1 MSCKYYDGMF
11 CGGVVMTK
19 KSAKLEESKELEE
32 LAERYKKKIGNVDT
46 IDKFLEK
53 YNPWREK
60 NPEEENTQRK
70 GKDIDELLDDFFEAL
85 KNDNKEFSWLKIDE
99 DLYNELKDK
108 NGRAASIDYGV
119 PSHVRGDIENG
130 TLFLCL
136 VNPNIQ
142 YNGSKKK
149 NITKFYEE
157 AKKLESDDQSLKIL
171 DKNGDIL
178 KTKKEI
184 ENYIINKEAKSSIL
198 YNELDSLYKK
208 IKKDKKTPKKYY
220 GYYLSRYFAQII
232 ISYMNKKKDIQPLMQ
247 NLKEDE
253 WDKLKQMSTKI
264 VNLEAFPFR
273 SSTPNFAKK
282 STKDYENRFAN
293 CLVKSTSKVI
303 MLSARIIIWRIVKYL
318 NDYKKGIANKRPVFV
333 FRRFDTAWL
342 PSLKKVL
349 CCDLEFKQG
358 DSEKLINTLDQYFFL
373 TIDKKSS
380 NMMRGYI
387 GKRLFKNDTML
398 SNDEFDE
405 FVTETLK

>member
-1 MSCKYYDGMF
+1 
-11 CGGVVMTK
+11 MTK
-19 KSAKLEESKELEE
+19 KSVELKESKALEE
-32 LAERYKKKIGNVDT
+32 LVNKYKEKIENVDK
-46 IDKFLEK
+46 IDKFPEK

-85 KNDNKEFSWLKIDE
+85 KNDDKEFSWLKIDN
-99 DLYNELKDK
+99 DLYEELKDK
-108 NGRAASIDYGV
+108 TKKAASIDYGI

-136 VNPNIQ
+136 VNPNIE
-142 YNGSKKK
+142 YKGSQKKG
-149 NITKFYEE
+149 ITSFYEE
-157 AKKLESDDQSLKIL
+157 ARKLDSDDQSLKVI
-171 DKNGDIL
+171 DENGKISITDQKIS
-178 KTKKEI
+178 
-184 ENYIINKEAKSSIL
+184 NYIVNTDPESSIL
-198 YNELDSLYKK
+198 YTELDSLHDK

-232 ISYMNKKKDIQPLMQ
+232 ISYMHEKTTKHEKTTIQPLMK
-247 NLKEDE
+247 NLSDVE
-253 WDKLKQMSTKI
+253 WNKLEEMSKKI

-273 SSTPNFAKK
+273 SSTPKFTADKEKAKK
-282 STKDYENRFAN
+282 RFAN
-293 CLVKSTSKVI
+293 CLVNLDSDVS
-303 MLSARIIIWRIVKYL
+303 MLSARIIIWRVVKYL

-398 SNDEFDE
+398 SDDEFDE

>member
-1 MSCKYYDGMF
+1 MF

-46 IDKFLEK
+46 IDKFLGK

-136 VNPNIQ
+136 VNPNIE
-142 YNGSKKK
+142 YKGSQKKG
-149 NITKFYEE
+149 ITSFYEE
-157 AKKLESDDQSLKIL
+157 ARKLDSDDQSLKVI
-171 DKNGDIL
+171 DENGKISITDQKIS
-178 KTKKEI
+178 
-184 ENYIINKEAKSSIL
+184 NYIVNTDPESSIL
-198 YNELDSLYKK
+198 YNELDSLHDK

-232 ISYMNKKKDIQPLMQ
+232 ISYMHEKTTKHEKTTIQPLMK
-247 NLKEDE
+247 NLSDVE
-253 WDKLKQMSTKI
+253 WNKLEEMSKKI

-273 SSTPNFAKK
+273 SSTPKFTADKEKAKK
-282 STKDYENRFAN
+282 RFAN
-293 CLVKSTSKVI
+293 CLVNLDSDVS

-318 NDYKKGIANKRPVFV
+318 KDINEDINITRPRFV
-333 FRRFDTAWL
+333 FRRFNTAWL
-342 PSLKKVL
+342 PSLINVL
-349 CCDLEFKQG
+349 QDDLSYTKD
-358 DSEKLINTLDQYFFL
+358 DSLKLINKLHEDFFL

-398 SNDEFDE
+398 SDDEFDE
-405 FVTETLK
+405 FVMETLK

>member
-1 MSCKYYDGMF
+1 
-11 CGGVVMTK
+11 MTK

-46 IDKFLEK
+46 IDKFLGK

-136 VNPNIQ
+136 VNPNIE
-142 YNGSKKK
+142 YKGSQKKG
-149 NITKFYEE
+149 ITSFYEE
-157 AKKLESDDQSLKIL
+157 ARKLDSDDQSLKVI
-171 DKNGDIL
+171 DENGKISITDQKIS
-178 KTKKEI
+178 
-184 ENYIINKEAKSSIL
+184 NYIVNTDPESSIL
-198 YNELDSLYKK
+198 YNELDSLHDK

-232 ISYMNKKKDIQPLMQ
+232 ISYMHEKTTKHEKTTIQPLMK
-247 NLKEDE
+247 NLSDVE
-253 WDKLKQMSTKI
+253 WNKLEEMSKKI

-273 SSTPNFAKK
+273 SSTPKFTADKEKAKK
-282 STKDYENRFAN
+282 RFAN
-293 CLVKSTSKVI
+293 CLVNLDSDVS

-318 NDYKKGIANKRPVFV
+318 KDINEDINITRPRFV
-333 FRRFDTAWL
+333 FRRFNTAWL
-342 PSLKKVL
+342 PSLINVL
-349 CCDLEFKQG
+349 QDDLSYTKD
-358 DSEKLINTLDQYFFL
+358 DSLKLINKLHEDFFL

-398 SNDEFDE
+398 SDDEFDE
-405 FVTETLK
+405 FVMETLK

>member
-1 MSCKYYDGMF
+1 
-11 CGGVVMTK
+11 MTK
-19 KSAKLEESKELEE
+19 KSVELKESKELEKLVE
-32 LAERYKKKIGNVDT
+32 CYKKKIGNADA
-46 IDKFLEK
+46 INEFPGE

-85 KNDNKEFSWLKIDE
+85 KNDDKEFSWLKID
-99 DLYNELKDK
+99 DKLYNELKDK
-108 NGRAASIDYGV
+108 NGKAASIDYGI

-142 YNGSKKK
+142 YNGRK
-149 NITKFYEE
+149 NKGITSFYEE
-157 AKKLESDDQSLKIL
+157 ARKLESDDQSLEIL

-184 ENYIINKEAKSSIL
+184 ENYIMNKEAESSIL
-198 YNELDSLYKK
+198 HKELDSLHKK

-232 ISYMNKKKDIQPLMQ
+232 ISYMDNEKSIQPLMK
-247 NLKEDE
+247 NLSDAE
-253 WDKLKQMSTKI
+253 WNKLEKMSKKI

-273 SSTPNFAKK
+273 SKLPGFSKKLDIDNPSFAD
-282 STKDYENRFAN
+282 SIVDLNSD
-293 CLVKSTSKVI
+293 VS

-318 NDYKKGIANKRPVFV
+318 KDINEDINTTRPMFV
-333 FRRFDTAWL
+333 FRRFNTAWL
-342 PSLKKVL
+342 PSLINVL
-349 CCDLEFKQG
+349 HDDLSYTKG
-358 DSEKLINTLDQYFFL
+358 DSLKLIDELHEDFFL

-398 SNDEFDE
+398 SDEEFDE
-405 FVTETLK
+405 FARETLK

>member
-1 MSCKYYDGMF
+1 
-11 CGGVVMTK
+11 MTK
-19 KSAKLEESKELEE
+19 KSVELKESKELEE

-46 IDKFLEK
+46 IDKFLGK

-85 KNDNKEFSWLKIDE
+85 KNDDKEFSWLKIDE

-108 NGRAASIDYGV
+108 NGRPASIDYGI

-142 YNGSKKK
+142 YNGRK
-149 NITKFYEE
+149 NNGITTFYEE
-157 AKKLESDDQSLKIL
+157 ARKLGSDDQSLKIL

-184 ENYIINKEAKSSIL
+184 KNYIINKEAKSSIL
-198 YNELDSLYKK
+198 HNELDSLHET
-208 IKKDKKTPKKYY
+208 IRKDKKTPKKYY
-220 GYYLSRYFAQII
+220 GYYLSRYFPQII
-232 ISYMNKKKDIQPLMQ
+232 ISYMHEKTTIQPLMQ

-253 WDKLKQMSTKI
+253 WDRLEQMSTKI
-264 VNLEAFPFR
+264 VDLEVFPFR

-282 STKDYENRFAN
+282 STKDYEKRFAN
-293 CLVKSTSKVI
+293 CLVNLDSDVS

-318 NDYKKGIANKRPVFV
+318 KDINEDINITRPKFV
-333 FRRFDTAWL
+333 FRRFNTAWL
-342 PSLKKVL
+342 PSLINVL
-349 CCDLEFKQG
+349 HDDLSYTKD
-358 DSEKLINTLDQYFFL
+358 DSLKLINKLHEDFFL

-387 GKRLFKNDTML
+387 GKRLFKNDIML
-398 SNDEFDE
+398 SDDEFDE
-405 FVTETLK
+405 FVRETLK

>member
-1 MSCKYYDGMF
+1 
-11 CGGVVMTK
+11 MTK
-19 KSAKLEESKELEE
+19 KSVALKESKALEE
-32 LAERYKKKIGNVDT
+32 LVNKYKEKIENVDK
-46 IDKFLEK
+46 IDKFPEK

-85 KNDNKEFSWLKIDE
+85 KNDDKEFSWLKID
-99 DLYNELKDK
+99 DKLYNELKDK
-108 NGRAASIDYGV
+108 NGKAASIDYGI

-142 YNGSKKK
+142 YNGRK
-149 NITKFYEE
+149 NKGITSFYEE
-157 AKKLESDDQSLKIL
+157 ARKLESDDQSLEIL

-184 ENYIINKEAKSSIL
+184 ENYIMNKEAESSIL
-198 YNELDSLYKK
+198 HKELDSLHKK

-232 ISYMNKKKDIQPLMQ
+232 ISYMDNEKSIQPLMK
-247 NLKEDE
+247 NLSDAE
-253 WDKLKQMSTKI
+253 WNKLEEMSKKI

-273 SSTPNFAKK
+273 SSTPKFTADKEKAKK
-282 STKDYENRFAN
+282 RFAN
-293 CLVKSTSKVI
+293 CLVNLDSDIS

-318 NDYKKGIANKRPVFV
+318 KDINEDTNITRPKFV
-333 FRRFDTAWL
+333 FRRFNTAWL
-342 PSLKKVL
+342 PSLINVL
-349 CCDLEFKQG
+349 YYDLGFTNNYLE
-358 DSEKLINTLDQYFFL
+358 LIKELHEYFFL

-380 NMMRGYI
+380 NRMTGYI
-387 GKRLFKNDTML
+387 GKRLFRNDTML
-398 SNDEFDE
+398 SDDEFDE